1 MKILLVSLLFF
12 YSANLFSQQVI
23 SSSGATKT
31 VKIGGGDFTVS
42 WTIGEGVI
50 TTLSQPSRELTQ
62 GFHQPIMIELFP
74 SSLEGE
80 LVLDMV
86 AYPNP
91 TYDKVLFK
99 GGDPTLSLIHI

>member
-50 TTLSQPSRELTQ
+50 TTLSQPSKELTQ

-74 SSLEGE
+74 TSLEDDM
-80 LVLDMV
+80 VLDMV

-99 GGDPTLSLIHI
+99 GGDLSLIHI

>member
-1 MKILLVSLLFF
+1 MKILFVALLFF

-50 TTLSQPSRELTQ
+50 TTLSQPSKELTQ

-74 SSLEGE
+74 TSLEGDFDTGNMRYKARE
-80 LVLDMV
+80 RYSFGYSNFRAVFGSQG
-86 AYPNP
+86 A
-91 TYDKVLFK
+91 
-99 GGDPTLSLIHI
+99 